1 MLCFELYST
10 VSFAA
15 CRGESIAVKIES
27 TNSTEASRLFGRHF
41 EMQDEIVSKITRE
54 SINALKKFFRD
65 EMTKP
70 DWELVIRLK
79 KTFKID

>member
-1 MLCFELYST
+1 
-10 VSFAA
+10 
-15 CRGESIAVKIES
+15 
-27 TNSTEASRLFGRHF
+27 
-41 EMQDEIVSKITRE
+41 MQDEITSKITRE

-79 KTFKID
+79 KVFKID